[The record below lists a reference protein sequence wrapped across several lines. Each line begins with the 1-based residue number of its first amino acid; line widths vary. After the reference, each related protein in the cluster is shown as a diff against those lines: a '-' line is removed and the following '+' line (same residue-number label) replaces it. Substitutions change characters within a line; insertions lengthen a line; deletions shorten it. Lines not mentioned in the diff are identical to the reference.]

1 MLIEIILG
9 VIVFI
14 ASILLIIL
22 IYKNKFN
29 LYIVKIDEAENNV
42 DILLQKKVDLLNKI
56 APIVNK
62 FLKSDDFLC
71 DLKVLCIKNYSHFEL
86 YDILRGNYNDLF
98 NILDDNEKLYK
109 KKDLN
114 ELLDEL
120 NNNEENLIAA
130 IKFYNNN
137 VVNHN
142 GLIDK
147 FPSNIIRLIFGYKKY
162 DFYKNEKRE
171 IFEILKEEK
180 N

>member
-9 VIVFI
+9 IIVFI

-22 IYKNKFN
+22 ICKNKFN
-29 LYIVKIDEAENNV
+29 LYKVKIDEAENNV

-56 APIVNK
+56 APIINK
-62 FLKSDDFLC
+62 ALKSDDFLSE
-71 DLKVLCIKNYSHFEL
+71 LKIINIKDYSHFEL
-86 YDILRGNYNDLF
+86 YDNLRGNYNDLF
-98 NILDDNEKLYK
+98 NVLDDNEKLYK
-109 KKDLN
+109 RKDLN
-114 ELLDEL
+114 NILEEL

-130 IKFYNNN
+130 IKFYNNS
-137 VVNHN
+137 VVSYNE
-142 GLIDK
+142 LIDK

-162 DFYKNEKRE
+162 EFYKNEKRE